1 MAIPNDNFVL
11 RLHEQKNSTL
21 VDMNVLDLVVTGPA
35 ERTALVAWAYGA
47 RGSAEMAGFSVIRFD
62 PLGNVIPDMPGKLG
76 KFSKTLCR
84 FKDIECGNFRLETG
98 FLVPT
103 PDGFIIA
110 GTATSIFNGEQNPIA
125 VRVDNLGNIRWGRKY
140 VADVGH
146 PSTAKITSIVPLATP
161 NRYFI
166 SAINSDDDTLF
177 FQIDGSGTLLDFHLF
192 SGTHIRRMRMT
203 TLGVLAVGEI
213 LRGGFD
219 PAPAICAFAA
229 TDARPLW
236 IRWAIWEH
244 ELPEHG
250 VRWFDIAEGES
261 MLLVIGNVGG
271 RFGDDSPMMAFLDKA
286 KLPTTT
292 DVIKTFVP
300 TLGTDPVRLHA
311 VVNHQDLV
319 IPLKGGDT
327 FSAFCV
333 TGEVKQQPWKF
344 VIKDDGTMLFQ
355 KKLRIPDGAKGSET
369 PVVWASYEEIV
380 TGGFVTTGSTPRG
393 FIASSPVTNGR
404 GSSTCSAETAVILME
419 DHLYAEQGI
428 LGLENV
434 NMHMTDW
441 SISEGRDLD
450 LMKGCLD
457 VQGS

>member
-11 RLHEQKNSTL
+11 RLHEQKNSNL
-21 VDMNVLDLVVTGPA
+21 IDMKVLDLAVTGPA

-47 RGSAEMAGFSVIRFD
+47 RTTADMAGFSIIRFD
-62 PLGNVIPDMPGKLG
+62 PLGNVLPDVPGRAG

-84 FKDIECGNFRLETG
+84 FSAIECGDFRLETG
-98 FLVPT
+98 FLVPLT
-103 PDGFIIA
+103 DGFIIA

-125 VRVDNLGNIRWGRKY
+125 IRVDNLGNIRWGRKY
-140 VADVGH
+140 VGEVGH
-146 PSTAKITSIVPLATP
+146 PLTARITSIVPLQAA
-161 NRYFI
+161 NRYLI
-166 SAINSDDDTLF
+166 SSINSDDDTMLF
-177 FQIDGSGTLLDFHLF
+177 VIDGSGTLLESHLM
-192 SGTHIRRMRMT
+192 SGTIIRRLRMT
-203 TLGVLAVGEI
+203 TLGVLGVGEI

-219 PAPAICAFAA
+219 PAPAILAF
-229 TDARPLW
+229 DAVDIRPLW

-250 VRWFDIAEGES
+250 IRWFDIAEGES
-261 MLLVIGNVGG
+261 MLLVVGNVGG
-271 RFGDDSPMMAFLDKA
+271 RFGDDSPMMAFLNKA

-292 DVIKTFVP
+292 DVIKTLVP
-300 TLGTDPVRLHA
+300 MLGDDPVRLRA

-333 TGEVKQQPWKF
+333 TGELKQQPWKF
-344 VIKDDGTMLFQ
+344 VIKDDGTLLFQ

-369 PVVWASYEEIV
+369 PVVWASFEEIV

-393 FIASSPVTNGR
+393 FIASSPVTNAR
-404 GSSTCSAETAVILME
+404 GSSTCSAETMVIMEE
-419 DHLYAEQGI
+419 DHLYAEQGVLGFEI
-428 LGLENV
+428 L

-441 SISEGRDLD
+441 SISEGKDLD
-450 LMKGCLD
+450 IMRGCLD
-457 VQGS
+457 VQG